1 MLCKVQAPR
10 LPFVTWQFD
19 KTLEKDDYVGDPVSE
34 AAITGA
40 ALVRH
45 LDDVRFA
52 SLRALRQ
59 LLRALGAER
68 IAIGSIAP
76 DRETLREGLVW
87 VSGFGRC
94 GESERVLSCAAF
106 VDEIREWLASG
117 DEALSIGID
126 VRSPAWHELPC
137 DQLLLVRAT
146 RPAQGEPC
154 MVLAAQLRG
163 GFRLPDGA
171 AHAISMLV
179 GEYARRQ
186 ATPAAA
192 P

>member
-19 KTLEKDDYVGDPVSE
+19 ETLEKDDYVGDPVSE

-59 LLRALGAER
+59 LLRALDAER
-68 IAIGSIAP
+68 IAIGCITP
-76 DRETLREGLVW
+76 DRQRLQEELVW

-94 GESERVLSCAAF
+94 GESERVLSCVAF
-106 VDEIREWLASG
+106 EDEIRDWLASS
-117 DEALSIGID
+117 DDAVSIGID
-126 VRSPAWHELPC
+126 LRSPAWHELPC

-146 RPAQGEPC
+146 RPAQGEAC

-163 GFRLPDGA
+163 GVRLPEGA

-179 GEYARRQ
+179 GEYASRR
-186 ATPAAA
+186 TLIRP
-192 P
+192 